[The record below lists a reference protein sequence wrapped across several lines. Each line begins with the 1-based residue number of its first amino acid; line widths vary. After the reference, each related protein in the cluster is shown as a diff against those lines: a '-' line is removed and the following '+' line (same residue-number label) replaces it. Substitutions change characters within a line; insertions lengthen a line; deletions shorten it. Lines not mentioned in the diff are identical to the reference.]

1 MTGARRGALA
11 GLGFALFL
19 ISFAGAN
26 PPGAVSDEP
35 DQYIKAIAAG
45 NLDLAGTKVTTEQAR
60 SMDYWLPSVNALLT
74 RVPAFAQ
81 LARSYTIPSALDP
94 RYLGCTVEGTLA
106 TCLDRRRPPAT
117 APTETLVSSVG
128 TYQPFIF
135 VPAGLVMRLA
145 TSTTAALLLGRWTFA
160 LLAALLLLGALL
172 LALRARPGPL
182 AVVAIALAITPTS
195 VLVMS
200 SISTSGAETA
210 AGIAWWVAL
219 LAASEPK
226 APRAAWWL
234 AIAAGLVLGV
244 ARTTGPVWLVLITL
258 VVLIYRGRRASWLAF
273 RAGGRLALA
282 AVVTCV
288 AAGAVTFLWQL
299 AVQPASLES
308 TAATLGRASPS
319 GIGVILERAIATIGW
334 GEIAPPGGLTN
345 VWGLMVAA
353 LVAFGV
359 AAAQSRHARREIAA
373 LISLCAICVLA
384 IAAFLGL
391 GSHAGLTQGRW
402 FLAVLA
408 GIPILA
414 GWMAATVPATARFER
429 LARPAG
435 GVLTVGVVA
444 CLAVYWWLNEYHYA
458 VHGGS
463 LSFLGHSLWQ
473 PALGWAPWITC
484 AVLGLV
490 AVLVAGAWPG
500 HREVRLSS
508 PA

>member
-1 MTGARRGALA
+1 MT
-11 GLGFALFL
+11 LFL

-26 PPGAVSDEP
+26 PPGAISDEP

-45 NLDLAGTKVTTEQAR
+45 HLDLTGAKVTIAQAR
-60 SMDYWLPSVNALLT
+60 AMDYWLPSVNAILT
-74 RVPAFAQ
+74 RVPAFAA

-94 RYLGCTVEGTLA
+94 RYLGCTVEGALA
-106 TCLDRRRPPAT
+106 TCLNRVRPAAT

-135 VPAGLVMRLA
+135 VPAGLAMRLA
-145 TSTTAALLLGRWTFA
+145 TTTTAALLLGRFTFT

-172 LALRARPGPL
+172 VAVRARPGP
-182 AVVAIALAITPTS
+182 VSIVAIALAVAPTS

-219 LAASEPK
+219 LAASEPT

-234 AIAAGLVLGV
+234 AIASGLVLAV
-244 ARTTGPVWLVLITL
+244 ARTTGPVWLVLIAL
-258 VVLIYRGRRASWLAF
+258 VVLIYRGRHAAWQAF
-273 RAGGRLALA
+273 RAGGRLAVA
-282 AVVTCV
+282 AVATCV
-288 AAGAVTFLWQL
+288 AAGAVTFVWQL

-308 TAATLGRASPS
+308 TVATLGRASPS

-334 GEIAPPGGLTN
+334 GEVVGPQALTDAWALMIAA
-345 VWGLMVAA
+345 VVA
-353 LVAFGV
+353 LGV
-359 AAAQSRHARREIAA
+359 ASALSRHALREIAA
-373 LISLCAICVLA
+373 LISLCAIAVLA

-402 FLAVLA
+402 FLALLA

-414 GWMAATVPATARFER
+414 GWMAATAPSSARVEQLAGRAVP
-429 LARPAG
+429 
-435 GVLTVGVVA
+435 VLTVGVVA
-444 CLAVYWWLNEYHYA
+444 CLGAYWWLSEYHYA
-458 VHGGS
+458 VRGGS
-463 LSFLGHSLWQ
+463 LWFLGQSRWQ
-473 PALGWAPWITC
+473 PALGWAPWIVC
-484 AVLGLV
+484 GALGLV

-500 HREVRLSS
+500 GRTARLSA

>member
-26 PPGAVSDEP
+26 PPGAISDEP
-35 DQYIKAIAAG
+35 DQYVKAIAAG
-45 NLDLAGTKVTTEQAR
+45 HLDLTGTKVTVDQAR
-60 SMDYWLPSVNALLT
+60 AMDYWLPSVNAILT
-74 RVPAFAQ
+74 RVPAFAA
-81 LARSYTIPSALDP
+81 LARSYTIPSVLDP

-106 TCLDRRRPPAT
+106 TCLDRARPPAT

-145 TSTTAALLLGRWTFA
+145 TTTTAALLLGRFTFT

-172 LALRARPGPL
+172 LAIRARPGP
-182 AVVAIALAITPTS
+182 VSIVAIALAVAPTS

-219 LAASEPK
+219 LAASEPR

-258 VVLIYRGRRASWLAF
+258 VVLIYRGRRAAWQAF

-282 AVVTCV
+282 AVATCV
-288 AAGAVTFLWQL
+288 AATAVTFVWQL
-299 AVQPASLES
+299 AVQPASLET

-319 GIGVILERAIATIGW
+319 GIGVIIERAITTIGW
-334 GEIAPPGGLTN
+334 GEVVAPQGLTD
-345 VWGLMVAA
+345 VWALMVAA
-353 LVAFGV
+353 VVALGV
-359 AAAQSRHARREIAA
+359 ASALSRHARREIAA
-373 LISLCAICVLA
+373 LISLCVIAVLA

-402 FLAVLA
+402 FLALLA
-408 GIPILA
+408 GVPILT
-414 GWMAATVPATARFER
+414 GWMAATMPVSARLEQLIGRVVP
-429 LARPAG
+429 
-435 GVLTVGVVA
+435 VLMLGVVA
-444 CLAVYWWLNEYHYA
+444 CLGAYWWLNEYHYA
-458 VHGGS
+458 VNSGPLWFFGNSH
-463 LSFLGHSLWQ
+463 WQ
-473 PALGWAPWITC
+473 PALGWAPWIVC
-484 AVLGLV
+484 AALGLV

-500 HREVRLSS
+500 ARPTRLSS
-508 PA
+508 AA